1 MKKNTQLEYPRRG
14 AGKIWGG
21 GWKILNLY
29 MSKPVGRCQE
39 EKLLTLD
46 FGYRME
52 ADGGS
57 VVSRELLELLSD
69 VCPGGLWGAYL
80 EPGFPLY
87 LINDEMLG
95 YLGYTYQEFVEA
107 TGMLVMNNVVPE
119 DRERVEREILEQLQ
133 NKKNYE
139 LRYRCWTKSGSVLWM
154 FSRGRKVMTSEGR
167 PVIIGMVL
175 DISKDIALHENLR
188 KEAATDAL
196 TKIYNRREALKR
208 IELFFEQ
215 YQNGTLFIIDI
226 DNFKALNDTYGHPAG
241 DEVLV
246 ALAEMLKRSVR
257 CQDVVARLGGDE
269 FLVYF
274 PSMGEQ
280 AAICA
285 KAQMLQ
291 EKFASLSEKYGISDL
306 HISIGASMHRKGEC
320 FEELY
325 RRADE
330 ALYKVKHTMKGGFY
344 LEEAPV

>member
-1 MKKNTQLEYPRRG
+1 
-14 AGKIWGG
+14 
-21 GWKILNLY
+21 
-29 MSKPVGRCQE
+29 
-39 EKLLTLD
+39 
-46 FGYRME
+46 
-52 ADGGS
+52 
-57 VVSRELLELLSD
+57 
-69 VCPGGLWGAYL
+69 
-80 EPGFPLY
+80 
-87 LINDEMLG
+87 
-95 YLGYTYQEFVEA
+95 
-107 TGMLVMNNVVPE
+107 
-119 DRERVEREILEQLQ
+119 
-133 NKKNYE
+133 
-139 LRYRCWTKSGSVLWM
+139 
-154 FSRGRKVMTSEGR
+154 MTSEGR